1 MNVVR
6 NIVTATLM
14 VIVTTVLLGIVYPL
28 AITGIAQALFPDK
41 ANGQLIE
48 QRGKV
53 VGSRIIGQGFSSPGY
68 FRSRPSAAGTGY
80 DAANS
85 AGTQLGPTNQKLVD
99 SVKANVV
106 AARTENA
113 TAPVPIDLVTASA
126 SGLDPHVSPAAADFQ
141 VPRVARERGMSESDV
156 RALVASHTEGRQL
169 GFLGEPRVNV
179 LELNLALD
187 AARPM
192 RAAGK

>member
-1 MNVVR
+1 MNVMR
-6 NIVTATLM
+6 NVITAALM
-14 VIVTTVLLGIVYPL
+14 TVVTTVLLGIIYPL
-28 AITGIAQALFPDK
+28 AITGIAQVVFPDK

-48 QRGKV
+48 QNGKV
-53 VGSRIIGQGFSSPGY
+53 VGSRIIGQGFSAPGY

-85 AGTQLGPTNQKLVD
+85 AGTQLGPTNKKLVD
-99 SVKANVV
+99 NVTANVE
-106 AARTENA
+106 AARKENA
-113 TAPVPIDLVTASA
+113 SAPVPIDLVTTSA
-126 SGLDPHVSPAAADFQ
+126 SGLDPHLSPAAADFQ
-141 VPRVARERGMSESDV
+141 VPRVARERGVSESDL

-187 AARPM
+187 VAHPL
-192 RAAGK
+192 K